1 METMKLAAALIMRK
15 ELRQKLN
22 ELAMRIGNNAISQE
36 GDEPLENPN
45 ELLRQLQDANQ
56 ELIGLVQAINRTNMT
71 VRMPDGRTIADAL
84 AERDGLIRMV
94 RYMRD
99 IADKAAVEQVRYSLT
114 EIRQVSRI
122 DAADVQAR
130 IDRMAE
136 RARRLDLAIQELN
149 WTTDLVVG

>member
-22 ELAMRIGNNAISQE
+22 ELAVRIGNNAISQE
-36 GDEPLENPN
+36 GDEPLENPT

-56 ELIGLVQAINRTNMT
+56 DLIGLVQAINRTNMT
-71 VRMPDGRTIADAL
+71 VQMADGRTIADAL

-94 RYMRD
+94 RTLRD

-122 DAADVQAR
+122 DAAEVQAR

-149 WTTDLVVG
+149 WTTDLIVG